1 MSLTSS
7 AGSSFRRKSRIIV
20 SDRSANTS
28 SGPDRRITGAGR
40 ISFQVST
47 GITRRPAAA
56 EPPVRPGPDLARVP
70 TTNPPIAGAS
80 LCGTTDRT
88 RLSGHRRCTLTPQP
102 QPGGCRGQ
110 KRQAHG
116 IGAYHSSFGARKQIE
131 QSRRRVPVR
140 VVCTHTN
147 ESHGSPKLEVEFGAL
162 VARSVMRNLD
172 DVHRPN
178 PAEGTHSLL
187 GGSAQITEKNC
198 SVRDILHV
206 DDNAGVIAG
215 RDIRNRPQHPPGDRT
230 EGATETCT
238 HLGERRT
245 ARDERIEGSTRSHA
259 IARTAQYLLD
269 PPHLAERR
277 PARAERI
284 ECSPRSHAIERPVQ
298 YLVDPAAHRWHP
310 THVVEIPVGEHEQR
324 HAFNPQFSPTPLQL
338 GWVGAGGN
346 ECHQSAPPHKHP
358 ISLTDIAQGNRPL
371 SRASRRS
378 DARGTDGDPERHRSA
393 HRDCGPDNKP
403 QSAPPRTPPQQPTST
418 TQQARQQQCT
428 RDTR

>member
-7 AGSSFRRKSRIIV
+7 AGSSVRRKPRIIV

-56 EPPVRPGPDLARVP
+56 ETPVRPGPDLARVP

-172 DVHRPN
+172 DVHGPN

-215 RDIRNRPQHPPGDRT
+215 RDIRNRPQHPPGDGT

-245 ARDERIEGSTRSHA
+245 ARDERIECSTRSHA
-259 IARTAQYLLD
+259 IERT
-269 PPHLAERR
+269 
-277 PARAERI
+277 
-284 ECSPRSHAIERPVQ
+284 VQ

-338 GWVGAGGN
+338 GWFGAGVN
-346 ECHQSAPPHKHP
+346 ECDRGARPHKHR
-358 ISLTDIAQGNRPL
+358 ISLTDIAQCNRPL

-378 DARGTDGDPERHRSA
+378 DARGTDRDPERHRSA

>member
-7 AGSSFRRKSRIIV
+7 AGSSVRRKSRIIV

-47 GITRRPAAA
+47 GITRPPPA
-56 EPPVRPGPDLARVP
+56 PQTPVPPGPDLARVP
-70 TTNPPIAGAS
+70 ATSPPIAGAS

-215 RDIRNRPQHPPGDRT
+215 RDIRNPPHHPPPTWSRSKWVSTSRDTRSIPSSARHRSSSDGSGPVSMSAIEVPDRTNTASPSPTSHSAIAHSPGLVAAVMLGAPTVIPSGTAVPTVIAAPTTSRSRRHPALPHTNQHPPP
-230 EGATETCT
+230 ETPPTAPTT
-238 HLGERRT
+238 HHPTGPPT
-245 ARDERIEGSTRSHA
+245 AMHPGHSVT
-259 IARTAQYLLD
+259 TAVG
-269 PPHLAERR
+269 H
-277 PARAERI
+277 RAWM
-284 ECSPRSHAIERPVQ
+284 SPRER
-298 YLVDPAAHRWHP
+298 A
-310 THVVEIPVGEHEQR
+310 
-324 HAFNPQFSPTPLQL
+324 
-338 GWVGAGGN
+338 
-346 ECHQSAPPHKHP
+346 
-358 ISLTDIAQGNRPL
+358 
-371 SRASRRS
+371 
-378 DARGTDGDPERHRSA
+378 
-393 HRDCGPDNKP
+393 P
-403 QSAPPRTPPQQPTST
+403 QSSWRAARPPAETRTRPRATPGGRGIP
-418 TQQARQQQCT
+418 
-428 RDTR
+428 